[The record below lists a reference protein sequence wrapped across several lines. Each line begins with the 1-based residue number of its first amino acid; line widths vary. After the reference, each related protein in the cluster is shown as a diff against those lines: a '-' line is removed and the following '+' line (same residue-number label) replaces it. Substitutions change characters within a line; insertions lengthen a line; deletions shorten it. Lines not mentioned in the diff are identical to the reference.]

1 MSSSTKIVVFKLKEL
16 VIAGV
21 LALLAVILLVLF
33 IIHITS
39 GAGKK
44 GDDPALSTFT
54 PGVYTA
60 SIMLSGNTMDLE
72 LTVDPDNIKSI
83 RLVNTAETVET
94 MYPLLSA
101 SIKSL
106 EEQVRQKGS
115 TDGITYSADAKYTS
129 LVLINA
135 IDTALDKARR

>member
-1 MSSSTKIVVFKLKEL
+1 MSSATKIVVFKLKEL
-16 VIAGV
+16 VITGV
-21 LALLAVILLVLF
+21 LALLAVILFILF

-39 GAGKK
+39 GSAKK
-44 GDDPALSTFT
+44 NADDTLSTFT
-54 PGVYTA
+54 PGIYTA
-60 SIMLSGNTMDLE
+60 SIMLSGNTIDLE
-72 LTVDPDNIKSI
+72 VTVDSDNVKSI

-94 MYPLLSA
+94 MYPLLTS
-101 SIKSL
+101 SVKSL

-135 IDTALDKARR
+135 IDTALDKARK

>member
-1 MSSSTKIVVFKLKEL
+1 MSSATKIVVFKLKEL
-16 VIAGV
+16 VITGV
-21 LALLAVILLVLF
+21 LALLAVILLILF

-39 GAGKK
+39 GSAKK
-44 GDDPALSTFT
+44 NTDDTLSTFT

-72 LTVDPDNIKSI
+72 VTIDSDNVKSI

-94 MYPLLSA
+94 MYPLITSSVKA
-101 SIKSL
+101 L

-135 IDTALDKARR
+135 IDTALDKARK

>member
-1 MSSSTKIVVFKLKEL
+1 MSSATKIVVVKLKEL
-16 VIAGV
+16 VITGV

-39 GAGKK
+39 RTSQKD
-44 GDDPALSTFT
+44 DDPAQNTFN

-60 SIMLSGNTMDLE
+60 SIILSGNTMDLE
-72 LTVDPDNIKSI
+72 VTVDSI

-94 MYPLLSA
+94 MYPLLS
-101 SIKSL
+101 SSL
-106 EEQVRQKGS
+106 KEIESQVKESGT
-115 TDGITYSADAKYTS
+115 TDGITYSSDTKYTS

-135 IDTALDKARR
+135 VETALDKARR

>member
-72 LTVDPDNIKSI
+72 VTIDPDNIKSI

>member
-72 LTVDPDNIKSI
+72 VTVDPDNIKSI

>member
-33 IIHITS
+33 ILHITS

-44 GDDPALSTFT
+44 GDD

-72 LTVDPDNIKSI
+72 VTVDPDNIKSI

>member
-44 GDDPALSTFT
+44 TDEQTLGTFN
-54 PGVYTA
+54 PGIYTA

-72 LTVDPDNIKSI
+72 VTVDSDNVKSI
-83 RLVNTAETVET
+83 RLVNTAETIQT
-94 MYPLLSA
+94 MYPLLS
-101 SIKSL
+101 SSL
-106 EEQVRQKGS
+106 QTIEEQVKQKGS
-115 TDGITYSADAKYTS
+115 TDAVTYSADAKYTS
-129 LVLINA
+129 IVLINA

>member
-1 MSSSTKIVVFKLKEL
+1 MSSATKIVVFKLKEL
-16 VIAGV
+16 VITGV
-21 LALLAVILLVLF
+21 LALLAVILFILF

-39 GAGKK
+39 GSAKK
-44 GDDPALSTFT
+44 NTDDTLSTFT
-54 PGVYTA
+54 PGIYTA

-72 LTVDPDNIKSI
+72 VTVDSDNVKSI

-94 MYPLLSA
+94 MYPLLTS
-101 SIKSL
+101 SVKSL

-135 IDTALDKARR
+135 IDTALDKARK

>member
-1 MSSSTKIVVFKLKEL
+1 MSSATKIVVFKLKEL
-16 VIAGV
+16 VITGV
-21 LALLAVILLVLF
+21 LALLAVILLILF

-39 GAGKK
+39 GSAKK
-44 GDDPALSTFT
+44 NADYTLSTFT

-72 LTVDPDNIKSI
+72 VTVDSDNVKSI

-94 MYPLLSA
+94 MYPLLTSSVKA
-101 SIKSL
+101 I

-135 IDTALDKARR
+135 IDTALDKARK

>member
-44 GDDPALSTFT
+44 SDDPALSTFT

-72 LTVDPDNIKSI
+72 VTVDSDNVKSI

-129 LVLINA
+129 IVLINA

>member
-1 MSSSTKIVVFKLKEL
+1 MSSATKIVVFKLKEL
-16 VIAGV
+16 VITGV

-39 GAGKK
+39 GSAKK
-44 GDDPALSTFT
+44 NFDDTQSTFT

-72 LTVDPDNIKSI
+72 VTVDSDNVKSI

-94 MYPLLSA
+94 MYPLLTS
-101 SIKSL
+101 SVKDL
-106 EEQVRQKGS
+106 ENQVKEKGS

-135 IDTALDKARR
+135 IDTALDKARK

>member
-72 LTVDPDNIKSI
+72 VTVDPDNVKSI